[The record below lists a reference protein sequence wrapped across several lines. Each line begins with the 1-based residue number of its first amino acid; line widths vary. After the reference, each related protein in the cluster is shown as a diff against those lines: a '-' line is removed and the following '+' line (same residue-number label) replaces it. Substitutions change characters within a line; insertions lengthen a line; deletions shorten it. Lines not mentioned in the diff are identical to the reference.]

1 MIISRQLTGRKQLQA
16 SSCKRQVEHSESRDG
31 LCFDSKFV
39 ARSLQLTV
47 AGMFLGL
54 SVSAHAFSPATAA
67 SADIRRTGFGV
78 PHIRAENERGL
89 GFGIGYAYAQDNLCL
104 LANEI
109 VTVNGE
115 RSRYFGPEQLTVEQ
129 RENRVSDMFFTWLN
143 TPEAVQAFW
152 QAQPTPVRDLVE
164 GYAAGYNR
172 YLAER
177 RQQGLP
183 QQCQGEWVR
192 DIAAQD
198 VVRLTRRLLVEGG
211 VGQFAE
217 ALAGATPPQATA
229 AINHDSR
236 AYQLADARQQR
247 FALDRGSNAVA
258 VGSERSFNGRGMLL
272 ANPHFPWVGGM
283 RFYQMHLTIPGK
295 LDVMGAALPGLPM
308 INIGFNQHLA
318 WTHTVDSSKHFT
330 LYRLQ
335 LDPKD
340 PTRYLLDGQSLPMSK
355 QTVTVQVKQADGQV
369 SAVTRD
375 LYSSQFGPIVQWPGK
390 LDWDHQYAYSL
401 RDANLENDR
410 VLNQWYT
417 MNQATSLEQLQ
428 ASVHKIQGIPW
439 VNTLAVDDKGQTL
452 YMNLSVVPNVNAE
465 KLARCSDPRMGTQM
479 IVLDGSHSACAWDI
493 DPNAAQKGIYAAS
506 QLPQLLRKDFV
517 QHSND
522 SAWLANPAQPL
533 TGFSPLISQEGQ
545 PLGWR
550 SRYALARLGNPGQQ
564 GPLGVKDLQHMVMDD
579 QVYLATQVLP
589 DLLRFCAGDLGAD
602 AQALQPL
609 CVSLKAWDGRA
620 NLDSRLGLVHFQ
632 NIMQTLQK
640 SSDIWRVAFDPKD
653 ARHTPRGL
661 AVEQPAVAK
670 ALREAMLAS
679 LVMTNKMGL
688 KPDTRWGD
696 IQVVSSGGQQ
706 TPIHGGPG
714 TLGIYN
720 AIQSV
725 PREDGKLEVVS
736 GTSYL
741 QVVTFDEKGPHAQGL
756 LAFSLSSDPA
766 SKYSRDQTEAFSKK
780 QWSVLPF
787 TEQQIKADP
796 QYQVQN
802 VSEAADKGGKVAA
815 R

>member
-1 MIISRQLTGRKQLQA
+1 VIISRQLTGLALA
-16 SSCKRQVEHSESRDG
+16 S
-31 LCFDSKFV
+31 
-39 ARSLQLTV
+39 A
-47 AGMFLGL
+47 FLGL
-54 SVSAHAFSPATAA
+54 SLSAHAFSPATPA
-67 SADIRRTGFGV
+67 SADIRRTAFGV

-109 VTVNGE
+109 VTVNGQ
-115 RSRYFGPEQLTVEQ
+115 RSRYFGPEQFTVEQ
-129 RENRVSDMFFTWLN
+129 RENRVSDLFFTWLN
-143 TPEAVQAFW
+143 TSEAVKAFW
-152 QAQPTPVRDLVE
+152 DAQPAQVHDLVE

-177 RQQGLP
+177 REQGLP

-192 DIAAQD
+192 DIAAED
-198 VVRLTRRLLVEGG
+198 LVKLTRRLLVEGG

-229 AINHDSR
+229 QFDSKAQ
-236 AYQLADARQQR
+236 AYQLADARLQR

-340 PTRYLLDGQSLPMSK
+340 PTRYLLDGKSLPLNK

-369 SAVTRD
+369 VPVSRD
-375 LYSSQFGPIVQWPGK
+375 VYNSQFGPIVQWPGK

-401 RDANLENDR
+401 RDANLDNDR
-410 VLNQWYT
+410 VLTQWYA
-417 MNQATSLEQLQ
+417 MNQASSLKALQ
-428 ASVHKIQGIPW
+428 DSVHKIQGIPW

-452 YMNLSVVPNVNAE
+452 YMNLSVVPNVSAD
-465 KLARCSDPRMGTQM
+465 KLAKCSDPRIGLQM
-479 IVLDGSHSACAWDI
+479 IVLDGSNSACAWDT
-493 DPNAAQKGIYAAS
+493 DPQAAQKGIYAAN

-545 PLGWR
+545 PLGLR
-550 SRYALARLGNPGQQ
+550 SRFALERLSALGKK
-564 GPLGVKDLQHMVMDD
+564 GPLAVKDLQQMVMDD
-579 QVYLATQVLP
+579 NVYLATQVLP
-589 DLLRFCAGDLGAD
+589 DLLKFCAADLGAD
-602 AQALQPL
+602 AAALKPV
-609 CVSLKAWDGRA
+609 CVSLKGWDGRA
-620 NLDSRLGLVHFQ
+620 NLDSGIGLVHFQ
-632 NIMQTLQK
+632 NIMQALQA
-640 SSDIWRVAFDPKD
+640 SPDVWRVPFDPKD
-653 ARHTPRGL
+653 PQHTPRGL
-661 AVEQPAVAK
+661 AIEQPAVSK
-670 ALREAMLAS
+670 ELREALLAS
-679 LVMTNKMGL
+679 AATAQKMGL
-688 KPDTRWGD
+688 KPETRWGD
-696 IQVVSSGGQQ
+696 IQVVSSGARQ
-706 TPIHGGPG
+706 TAIHGGPG

-725 PREDGKLEVVS
+725 PREDGKLEVIS

-741 QVVTFDEKGPHAQGL
+741 QVVSFDDNGPHAQGL
-756 LAFSLSSDPA
+756 LAFSLSSDPE
-766 SKYSRDQTEAFSKK
+766 SKYSRDQTQAFSKK

-787 TEQQIKADP
+787 TEQQIAADP
-796 QYQVQN
+796 QYQLQTVRE
-802 VSEAADKGGKVAA
+802 VAGKSAEVVAQ
-815 R
+815 

>member
-1 MIISRQLTGRKQLQA
+1 MTISRQFTGLTLA
-16 SSCKRQVEHSESRDG
+16 G
-31 LCFDSKFV
+31 L
-39 ARSLQLTV
+39 
-47 AGMFLGL
+47 FLGL
-54 SVSAHAFSPATAA
+54 SLSAQAFSPSGQTG
-67 SADIRRTGFGV
+67 ADIRRTGFGV

-115 RSRYFGPEQLTVEQ
+115 RSRYFGPEQLTVEE
-129 RENRVSDMFFTWLN
+129 RENRVSDVFFQWLN
-143 TPEAVQAFW
+143 TPQAVNAFW
-152 QAQPTPVRDLVE
+152 QAQPVEVRDLVE

-192 DIAAQD
+192 DIAAED
-198 VVRLTRRLLVEGG
+198 LVKLTRRLLVEGG

-229 AINHDSR
+229 QIKNDAR
-236 AYQLADARQQR
+236 AYQLADTRLQR

-340 PTRYLLDGQSLPMSK
+340 PTRYLLDGQSLPMNK

-369 SAVTRD
+369 VPVQRD
-375 LYSSQFGPIVQWPGK
+375 VYSSQFGPIVQWPGK
-390 LDWDHQYAYSL
+390 LDWDNQFAYSL
-401 RDANLENDR
+401 RDANLDNDR
-410 VLNQWYT
+410 VLKQWYA
-417 MNQATSLEQLQ
+417 MNRAGNLKDLQ
-428 ASVHKIQGIPW
+428 DSVHTIQGIPW

-452 YMNLSVVPNVNAE
+452 YMNLSVVPNVSAD
-465 KLARCSDPRMGTQM
+465 KLAKCSDPRIGLQM
-479 IVLDGSHSACAWDI
+479 IVLDGSNSACAWDI
-493 DPNAAQKGIYAAS
+493 DPQAAQKGIYAS
-506 QLPQLLRKDFV
+506 SELPQLLRKDFV

-533 TGFSPLISQEGQ
+533 TGYSPLISQDGQ
-545 PLGWR
+545 PLGLR
-550 SRYALARLGNPGQQ
+550 SRFALDRLATLSKK
-564 GPLGVKDLQHMVMDD
+564 GPLSVQDLQHMVMDD
-579 QVYLATQVLP
+579 QVFLATQVVP
-589 DLLRFCAGDLGAD
+589 DLLKFCASQPEA
-602 AQALQPL
+602 ALKPV
-609 CVSLKAWDGRA
+609 CSSLKAWDGRA
-620 NLDSRLGLVHFQ
+620 NLESGIGLVHFQ
-632 NIMQTLQK
+632 TIMQAMQELPQA
-640 SSDIWRVAFDPKD
+640 WRVAFDPKD
-653 ARHTPRGL
+653 AQHTPRGL
-661 AVEQPAVAK
+661 AIEKPEVAK
-670 ALREAMLAS
+670 VLREAMLAS
-679 LVMTNKMGL
+679 AESAAKMGL
-688 KPDTRWGD
+688 TEKTRWGD
-696 IQVVSSGGQQ
+696 VQVVSSGGQQ

-741 QVVTFDEKGPHAQGL
+741 QVVTFDDKGPHAQGL

-796 QYQVQN
+796 QYQVQT
-802 VSEAADKGGKVAA
+802 VRDDLEKAGKVAA
-815 R
+815 Q

>member
-1 MIISRQLTGRKQLQA
+1 MT
-16 SSCKRQVEHSESRDG
+16 
-31 LCFDSKFV
+31 F
-39 ARSLQLTV
+39 
-47 AGMFLGL
+47 AGVFFGL
-54 SVSAHAFSPATAA
+54 SCSAHALSLANEV
-67 SADIRRTGFGV
+67 SADIRRTAFGV
-78 PHIRAENERGL
+78 PHIRAHDERGL

-109 VTVNGE
+109 VTVNGQ
-115 RSRYFGPEQLTVEQ
+115 RSRYFGPDQFTVEE
-129 RENRVSDMFFTWLN
+129 RENRVSDVFFSWLN
-143 TPEAVQAFW
+143 TPEAVDTFW
-152 QAQPTPVRDLVE
+152 QAQPAQVRDLVE

-172 YLAER
+172 YLDER

-192 DIAAQD
+192 KIAPQD
-198 VVRLTRRLLVEGG
+198 LVKLTRRLLVEGG

-217 ALAGATPPQATA
+217 ALVGATPPQATA
-229 AINHDSR
+229 VVEHDR
-236 AYQLADARQQR
+236 QAYQLADARQQR

-295 LDVMGAALPGLPM
+295 LDVMGAALPGLPV

-340 PTRYLLDGQSLPMSK
+340 PTRYLLDGKSLPMNK

-369 SAVTRD
+369 AAVSRD
-375 LYSSQFGPIVQWPGK
+375 VFSSQFGPIVQWPGK
-390 LDWDHQYAYSL
+390 LDWDKQYAYSL

-410 VLNQWYT
+410 VLNQWYA
-417 MNQATSLEQLQ
+417 MNQASTLQQLQ
-428 ASVHKIQGIPW
+428 DSVHKIQGIPW
-439 VNTLAVDDKGQTL
+439 VNTLAVDDQGQTL
-452 YMNLSVVPNVNAE
+452 YMNLSVVPNVSAD
-465 KLARCSDPRMGTQM
+465 KLAQCSDPRIGTQL
-479 IVLDGSHSACAWDI
+479 IVLDGSNSACAWDV
-493 DPNAAQKGIYAAS
+493 DPHAAQKGIYAAS
-506 QLPQLLRKDFV
+506 QLPQLQRKDFV

-533 TGFSPLISQEGQ
+533 SGFSPLISQDGQ

-550 SRYALARLGNPGQQ
+550 SRFALDRLATLSKK
-564 GPLGVKDLQHMVMDD
+564 GPLAVKDLQHMVMDD
-579 QVYLATQVLP
+579 QVYLATQVMP
-589 DLLRFCAGDLGAD
+589 DLLKFCAASFGAN
-602 AQALQPL
+602 AQALKPL
-609 CVSLKAWDGRA
+609 CASLKAWDGRA
-620 NLDSRLGLVHFQ
+620 NLDSGVGLVHFH
-632 NIMQTLQK
+632 NIMQALQ
-640 SSDIWRVAFDPKD
+640 DLPDVWRVAFDPND

-661 AVEQPAVAK
+661 AIEQPVVAE

-679 LVMTNKMGL
+679 VESTAKMGL
-688 KPDTRWGD
+688 KPQSRWGD
-696 IQVVSSGGQQ
+696 IQVASSGGQQ

-741 QVVTFDEKGPHAQGL
+741 QVVTFDENGPHAQGL

-787 TEQQIKADP
+787 TEQQIQADP
-796 QYQVQN
+796 HYQVQTVRETPGN
-802 VSEAADKGGKVAA
+802 AGKVAA
-815 R
+815 Q

>member
-1 MIISRQLTGRKQLQA
+1 MIISRQLTGLALA
-16 SSCKRQVEHSESRDG
+16 S
-31 LCFDSKFV
+31 
-39 ARSLQLTV
+39 A
-47 AGMFLGL
+47 FLGL
-54 SVSAHAFSPATAA
+54 SLSAHAFSPATPA
-67 SADIRRTGFGV
+67 SADIRRTAFGV

-109 VTVNGE
+109 VTVNGQ
-115 RSRYFGPEQLTVEQ
+115 RSRYFGPEQFTVEQ
-129 RENRVSDMFFTWLN
+129 RENRVSDLFFTWLN
-143 TPEAVQAFW
+143 TSEAVKAFW
-152 QAQPTPVRDLVE
+152 DAQPAQVHDLVE

-177 RQQGLP
+177 REQGLP

-192 DIAAQD
+192 DIAAED
-198 VVRLTRRLLVEGG
+198 LVKLTRRLLVEGG

-229 AINHDSR
+229 QFDSKAQ
-236 AYQLADARQQR
+236 AYQLADARLQR

-340 PTRYLLDGQSLPMSK
+340 PTRYLLDGKSLPLNK
-355 QTVTVQVKQADGQV
+355 QTVTVQVKQVDGQV
-369 SAVTRD
+369 VPVSRD
-375 LYSSQFGPIVQWPGK
+375 VYNSQFGPIVQWPGK

-401 RDANLENDR
+401 RDANLDNDR
-410 VLNQWYT
+410 VLTQWYA
-417 MNQATSLEQLQ
+417 MNQASSLKALQ
-428 ASVHKIQGIPW
+428 DSVHKIQGIPW

-452 YMNLSVVPNVNAE
+452 YMNLSVVPNVSAD
-465 KLARCSDPRMGTQM
+465 KLAKCSDPRIGLQM
-479 IVLDGSHSACAWDI
+479 IVLDGSNSACAWDT
-493 DPNAAQKGIYAAS
+493 DPQAAQKGIYAAN

-545 PLGWR
+545 PLGLR
-550 SRYALARLGNPGQQ
+550 SRFALERLSALGKK
-564 GPLGVKDLQHMVMDD
+564 GPLAVKDLQQMVMDD
-579 QVYLATQVLP
+579 NVYLATQVLP
-589 DLLRFCAGDLGAD
+589 DLLKFCAADLGAD
-602 AQALQPL
+602 AAALKPV
-609 CVSLKAWDGRA
+609 CVSLKGWDGRA
-620 NLDSRLGLVHFQ
+620 NLDSGIGLVHFQ
-632 NIMQTLQK
+632 NIMQALQA
-640 SSDIWRVAFDPKD
+640 SPDVWRVPFDPKD
-653 ARHTPRGL
+653 PQHTPRGL
-661 AVEQPAVAK
+661 AIEQPAVSK
-670 ALREAMLAS
+670 ELREALLAS
-679 LVMTNKMGL
+679 AATAQKMGL
-688 KPDTRWGD
+688 KPETRWGD
-696 IQVVSSGGQQ
+696 IQVVSSGARQ
-706 TPIHGGPG
+706 TAIHGGPG

-725 PREDGKLEVVS
+725 PREDGKLEVIS

-741 QVVTFDEKGPHAQGL
+741 QVVSFDDNGPHAQGL
-756 LAFSLSSDPA
+756 LAFSLSSDPE
-766 SKYSRDQTEAFSKK
+766 SKYSRDQTQAFSKK

-787 TEQQIKADP
+787 TEQQIAADP
-796 QYQVQN
+796 QYQLQTVRE
-802 VSEAADKGGKVAA
+802 VAGKSAEVVAQ
-815 R
+815 

>member
-1 MIISRQLTGRKQLQA
+1 MIISRQLTGLALA
-16 SSCKRQVEHSESRDG
+16 S
-31 LCFDSKFV
+31 
-39 ARSLQLTV
+39 A
-47 AGMFLGL
+47 FLGL
-54 SVSAHAFSPATAA
+54 SLSAHAFSPATPA
-67 SADIRRTGFGV
+67 SADIRRTTFGV

-109 VTVNGE
+109 VTVNGQ
-115 RSRYFGPEQLTVEQ
+115 RSRYFGPEQFTVEQ
-129 RENRVSDMFFTWLN
+129 RENRVSDLFFTWLN
-143 TPEAVQAFW
+143 TSEAVKAFW
-152 QAQPTPVRDLVE
+152 DAQPAQVHDLVE

-172 YLAER
+172 YLAELR
-177 RQQGLP
+177 EQGLP

-192 DIAAQD
+192 DIAAED
-198 VVRLTRRLLVEGG
+198 LVKLTRRLLVEGG

-229 AINHDSR
+229 QFDSKAQ
-236 AYQLADARQQR
+236 AYQLADARLQR

-318 WTHTVDSSKHFT
+318 WTHTVDSSRHFT

-340 PTRYLLDGQSLPMSK
+340 PTRYLLDGQSLPLNK
-355 QTVTVQVKQADGQV
+355 QTVTVKVKQADGQV
-369 SAVTRD
+369 VPVSRD
-375 LYSSQFGPIVQWPGK
+375 VYSSQFGPIVQWPGK

-401 RDANLENDR
+401 RDANLDNDR
-410 VLNQWYT
+410 VLTQWYA
-417 MNQATSLEQLQ
+417 MNQASSLKALQ
-428 ASVHKIQGIPW
+428 DSVHKIQGIPW

-452 YMNLSVVPNVNAE
+452 YMNLSVVPNVSAD
-465 KLARCSDPRMGTQM
+465 KLAKCSDPRIGLQM
-479 IVLDGSHSACAWDI
+479 IVLDGSNSACAWDI
-493 DPNAAQKGIYAAS
+493 DPQAAQQGIYAAS

-545 PLGWR
+545 PLGLR
-550 SRYALARLGNPGQQ
+550 SRFALERLNALGKK
-564 GPLGVKDLQHMVMDD
+564 GPLAVKDLQQMVMDD
-579 QVYLATQVLP
+579 NVYLATQVLP
-589 DLLRFCAGDLGAD
+589 DLLKFCAADLGAD
-602 AQALQPL
+602 AAALKPVCL
-609 CVSLKAWDGRA
+609 SLKGWDGRA
-620 NLDSRLGLVHFQ
+620 NLDSGIGLVHFQ
-632 NIMQTLQK
+632 NIMQALQA
-640 SSDIWRVAFDPKD
+640 SPDVWRVPFDPKD
-653 ARHTPRGL
+653 PQHTPRGL
-661 AVEQPAVAK
+661 AIEQPTVSK
-670 ALREAMLAS
+670 ALREALLAS
-679 LVMTNKMGL
+679 AATAQKMGL
-688 KPDTRWGD
+688 KPETRWGD
-696 IQVVSSGGQQ
+696 IQVVSSGAQQ
-706 TPIHGGPG
+706 TAIHGGPG

-725 PREDGKLEVVS
+725 PREDGKLEVIS

-741 QVVTFDEKGPHAQGL
+741 QVVSFDDKGPHAQGL
-756 LAFSLSSDPA
+756 LAFSLSSDPE

-787 TEQQIKADP
+787 TEQQIAADP
-796 QYQVQN
+796 QYQLQTVRE
-802 VSEAADKGGKVAA
+802 VAGKSAEVVAQ
-815 R
+815 

>member
-1 MIISRQLTGRKQLQA
+1 VIISRQLTGLALA
-16 SSCKRQVEHSESRDG
+16 S
-31 LCFDSKFV
+31 
-39 ARSLQLTV
+39 A
-47 AGMFLGL
+47 FLGL
-54 SVSAHAFSPATAA
+54 SLSAHAFSPATPA
-67 SADIRRTGFGV
+67 SADIRRTAFGV

-109 VTVNGE
+109 VTVNGQ
-115 RSRYFGPEQLTVEQ
+115 RSRYFGPEQFTVEQ
-129 RENRVSDMFFTWLN
+129 RENRVSDLFFTWLN
-143 TPEAVQAFW
+143 TPEAVKTFW
-152 QAQPTPVRDLVE
+152 DAQPAQVRNLVA

-177 RQQGLP
+177 REQGLP

-192 DIAAQD
+192 DIAAED
-198 VVRLTRRLLVEGG
+198 LVKLTRRLLVEGG

-229 AINHDSR
+229 QLDSSAK
-236 AYQLADARQQR
+236 AYQLADARLQR

-340 PTRYLLDGQSLPMSK
+340 PTRYLLDGKSLPLDK

-369 SAVTRD
+369 VPVSRD
-375 LYSSQFGPIVQWPGK
+375 VYSSQFGPIVQWPGK

-401 RDANLENDR
+401 RDANLDNDR
-410 VLNQWYT
+410 VLTQWYA
-417 MNQATSLEQLQ
+417 MNQASSLKALQ
-428 ASVHKIQGIPW
+428 DSVHKIQGIPW

-452 YMNLSVVPNVNAE
+452 YMNLSVVPNVSAD
-465 KLARCSDPRMGTQM
+465 KLAKCSDPRIGLQM
-479 IVLDGSHSACAWDI
+479 IVLDGSNSACAWDI
-493 DPNAAQKGIYAAS
+493 DPQAAQKGIYAAS

-533 TGFSPLISQEGQ
+533 TGFSPLISQDGQ
-545 PLGWR
+545 PLGLR
-550 SRYALARLGNPGQQ
+550 SRFALERLSALGKK
-564 GPLGVKDLQHMVMDD
+564 GPLAVKDLQQMVMDD
-579 QVYLATQVLP
+579 NVYLATQVLP
-589 DLLRFCAGDLGAD
+589 DLLKFCAADLGAD
-602 AQALQPL
+602 AAALKPV
-609 CVSLKAWDGRA
+609 CVSLKGWDGRA
-620 NLDSRLGLVHFQ
+620 NLDSGIGLVHFQ
-632 NIMQTLQK
+632 NIMQALQA
-640 SSDIWRVAFDPKD
+640 SPDIWRVPFDPKD
-653 ARHTPRGL
+653 PQHTPRGL
-661 AVEQPAVAK
+661 AIEQPTVSK
-670 ALREAMLAS
+670 ALHEALLTSAA
-679 LVMTNKMGL
+679 TAQKMGL
-688 KPDTRWGD
+688 KPETRWGD
-696 IQVVSSGGQQ
+696 IQVVSNGAQQ
-706 TPIHGGPG
+706 TAIHGGPG

-725 PREDGKLEVVS
+725 PREDGKLEVIS

-741 QVVTFDEKGPHAQGL
+741 QVVSFDDKGPHAQGL
-756 LAFSLSSDPA
+756 LAFSLSSDPE
-766 SKYSRDQTEAFSKK
+766 SKYSRDQTQAFSKK

-787 TEQQIKADP
+787 TEQQIAADP
-796 QYQVQN
+796 QYQLQTVRD
-802 VSEAADKGGKVAA
+802 VAGKSAEVVAQ
-815 R
+815 

>member
-1 MIISRQLTGRKQLQA
+1 VIISRQLTGLA
-16 SSCKRQVEHSESRDG
+16 
-31 LCFDSKFV
+31 L
-39 ARSLQLTV
+39 
-47 AGMFLGL
+47 AGTLFGL
-54 SVSAHAFSPATAA
+54 SLSAHALSPVAHTGT
-67 SADIRRTGFGV
+67 DIRRTSFGV

-109 VTVNGE
+109 VTVNGQ
-115 RSRYFGPEQLTVEQ
+115 RSRYFGPEQMTVEQ
-129 RENRVSDMFFTWLN
+129 RENRVSDLFFTWLN
-143 TPEAVQAFW
+143 TPEAVKAFW
-152 QAQPTPVRDLVE
+152 DAQPGEVRDLVQ

-192 DIAAQD
+192 DIGAED
-198 VVRLTRRLLVEGG
+198 LVKLTRRLLVEGG

-229 AINHDSR
+229 QAGSSAQ
-236 AYQLADARQQR
+236 AYQLADARMQR

-340 PTRYLLDGQSLPMSK
+340 PTRYLLDGKSLPMSK
-355 QTVTVQVKQADGQV
+355 QTVSVQVRQADGQV
-369 SAVTRD
+369 TSVARD
-375 LYSSQFGPIVQWPGK
+375 VYSSQFGPIVQWPGK
-390 LDWDHQYAYSL
+390 LDWNNQFAYSL
-401 RDANLENDR
+401 RDANLDNDR
-410 VLNQWYT
+410 VLKQWYA
-417 MNQATSLEQLQ
+417 MNQASSLDALRD
-428 ASVHKIQGIPW
+428 SVHRIEGIPW

-452 YMNLSVVPNVNAE
+452 YMNVSVVPNVSAD
-465 KLARCSDPRMGTQM
+465 KLARCSDPRIGFEM
-479 IVLDGSHSACAWDI
+479 IVLDGSSSGCAWDI
-493 DPNAAQKGIYAAS
+493 DPHAAQPGIYAAS

-522 SAWLANPAQPL
+522 SAWLANPLQPL

-545 PLGWR
+545 PLGLR
-550 SRYALARLGNPGQQ
+550 SRFALERLNTLSKK
-564 GPLGVKDLQHMVMDD
+564 GPLQVKDLQQMVMDD
-579 QVYLATQVLP
+579 NVYLAELVLP
-589 DLLRFCAGDLGAD
+589 DLLKFCAGDLGAD
-602 AQALQPL
+602 GAGLQPV
-609 CVSLKAWDGRA
+609 CTSLKAWDGRA
-620 NLDSRLGLVHFQ
+620 NLESGMGLVHFQ
-632 NIMQTLQK
+632 NIMQALLE
-640 SSDIWRVAFDPKD
+640 SPDAWRVAFDPQD
-653 ARHTPRGL
+653 PQHTPRGL
-661 AVEQPAVAK
+661 AIEQPAVKK
-670 ALREAMLAS
+670 ALREAMQAS
-679 LVMTNKMGL
+679 VESSARMGL
-688 KPDTRWGD
+688 KADARWGD
-696 IQVVSSGGQQ
+696 IQVVSSGGRQ
-706 TPIHGGPG
+706 TAIHGGPG

-720 AIQSV
+720 AIQSI
-725 PREDGKLEVVS
+725 PREDGKLEVIS

-741 QVVTFDEKGPHAQGL
+741 QVITFDDKGPHAQGL

-766 SKYSRDQTEAFSKK
+766 SRYSRDQTEAFSKK

-787 TEQQIKADP
+787 TEQQIQADP
-796 QYQVQN
+796 QYQVLTIHEQ
-802 VSEAADKGGKVAA
+802 AQATGKVAA
-815 R
+815 Q

>member
-1 MIISRQLTGRKQLQA
+1 MIISRQLTGLA
-16 SSCKRQVEHSESRDG
+16 
-31 LCFDSKFV
+31 L
-39 ARSLQLTV
+39 
-47 AGMFLGL
+47 AGTLFGL
-54 SVSAHAFSPATAA
+54 SLSAHALGPAADTR
-67 SADIRRTGFGV
+67 ADIRRTSFGV

-115 RSRYFGPEQLTVEQ
+115 RSRYFGPEQFTVEQ
-129 RENRVSDMFFTWLN
+129 RQNRVSDVFFTWLN
-143 TPEAVQAFW
+143 SPESVHSFW
-152 QAQPTPVRDLVE
+152 QAQPAEVRDLVE

-172 YLAER
+172 SLAER

-192 DIAAQD
+192 DISAD
-198 VVRLTRRLLVEGG
+198 DLVKLTRRLLVEGG

-229 AINHDSR
+229 QVKHETQAF
-236 AYQLADARQQR
+236 QLADARQQR

-340 PTRYLLDGQSLPMSK
+340 STRYLLDGKSLPLSK

-369 SAVTRD
+369 VPVARD
-375 LYSSQFGPIVQWPGK
+375 IYSSQFGPIVQWPGK
-390 LDWDHQYAYSL
+390 LDWDKQYAYSL
-401 RDANLENDR
+401 RDANLDNDR
-410 VLNQWYT
+410 VLKQWYA
-417 MNQATSLEQLQ
+417 MNQASNIKDLQ
-428 ASVHKIQGIPW
+428 DAVHKIQGIPW

-452 YMNLSVVPNVNAE
+452 YMNLSVVPNVSAE
-465 KLARCSDPRMGTQM
+465 KLAKCSDPRLGLRM
-479 IVLDGSHSACAWDI
+479 IVLDGSHSGCAWDV
-493 DPNAAQKGIYAAS
+493 DPQAAQKGIFASS

-533 TGFSPLISQEGQ
+533 TGYSPLISQDAQ
-545 PLGWR
+545 PLGLR
-550 SRYALARLGNPGQQ
+550 SRFALDRLAELSKK
-564 GPLGVKDLQHMVMDD
+564 GPLAIKDLQHMVMDD
-579 QVYLATQVLP
+579 QVYLAAQVMP
-589 DLLRFCAGDLGAD
+589 DLLKFCATDLGSD
-602 AQALQPL
+602 AATLKSA
-609 CVSLKAWDGRA
+609 CASLKAWDGRA
-620 NLDSRLGLVHFQ
+620 NLDSGLGLVHFQ
-632 NIMQTLQK
+632 NIMQALLE
-640 SSDIWRVAFDPKD
+640 SPDIWRVAFNPAD
-653 ARHTPRGL
+653 AQNTPRGL

-679 LVMTNKMGL
+679 LELTGKMGL
-688 KPDTRWGD
+688 KADARWGD

-720 AIQSV
+720 AMQSV

-741 QVVTFDEKGPHAQGL
+741 QVVSFDEKGPHAQGL

-787 TEQQIKADP
+787 TEQQIQADP
-796 QYQVQN
+796 QYQVQTIQ
-802 VSEAADKGGKVAA
+802 EAQDQAGKVAA
-815 R
+815 H